1 MSSTTITWDQIRQQ
15 FTDTD
20 INHMKGATGGKLDLS
35 NCQSVQQWAQ
45 QIYDQVSSGSM
56 PPGNPW
62 PQDWV
67 NNFQQWMNQP
77 ASSQC
82 TSSQSSSSGTSGG
95 TVTCQDPNNPPTFYQ
110 DIVPLFRQMDVECM
124 RNPSL
129 GPQPP
134 TPPGGVLLLDYD
146 YMSTPANAQNVLGH
160 LTGDTP
166 PQMPLGG
173 PYWSQDNLDLF
184 QQWMACGYA
193 KGTPPDD
200 QP

>member
-1 MSSTTITWDQIRQQ
+1 MSGTNITWDQIRQQ

-20 INHMKGATGGKLDLS
+20 IEHMKGVTGGQLDLS
-35 NCQSVQQWAQ
+35 NCQSVQQSAQ
-45 QIYDQVSSGSM
+45 QIYDQVSSGNM

-67 NNFQQWMNQP
+67 DNFQQWMNQP
-77 ASSQC
+77 ATSQC
-82 TSSQSSSSGTSGG
+82 TSSQSSSPGTPAA

-124 RNPSL
+124 RNM
-129 GPQPP
+129 
-134 TPPGGVLLLDYD
+134 GVLLVNYD
-146 YMSTPANAQNVLGH
+146 YMSDPAGNSAYTDHANANGILDRLSGKN
-160 LTGDTP
+160 T

-184 QQWMACGYA
+184 QQWMVCGYA
-193 KGTPPDD
+193 QGMPDD

>member
-1 MSSTTITWDQIRQQ
+1 MSGTNITWDQIRQQ

-20 INHMKGATGGKLDLS
+20 INHMKGVTNGQLDLS

-56 PPGNPW
+56 PPGKPW

-67 NNFQQWMNQP
+67 DNFQQWMNQP
-77 ASSQC
+77 TTSQC
-82 TSSQSSSSGTSGG
+82 PSSQSSTGTSGG
-95 TVTCQDPNNPPTFYQ
+95 TVTCQDPANPPTFYQ

-124 RNPSL
+124 RNM
-129 GPQPP
+129 
-134 TPPGGVLLLDYD
+134 GVLLLDYT
-146 YMSTPANAQNVLGH
+146 YMSNPTNAQTVFTRLSSNTQGS
-160 LTGDTP
+160 
-166 PQMPLGG
+166 QMPLGG

-193 KGTPPDD
+193 EGTPDAP
-200 QP
+200 